1 VGGRGSARIAEII
14 GVGRLTE
21 MMLTGRGIDA
31 DMGDRIGLSHYIVE
45 PGGARDKTLE
55 IAERVAGNAQISG
68 NMMLHG
74 LGRISR
80 MSPEDGFFTGS
91 LAQALTMTSPDAR
104 AGIDAFLKK
113 SDIPL

>member
-1 VGGRGSARIAEII
+1 
-14 GVGRLTE
+14 
-21 MMLTGRGIDA
+21 
-31 DMGDRIGLSHYIVE
+31 
-45 PGGARDKTLE
+45 
-55 IAERVAGNAQISG
+55 
-68 NMMLHG
+68 MMLHG